1 MPLTLAWADV
11 ACRVA
16 LTVLATWAIGFDRD
30 VEGHSVGFENIASRR
45 VGRLSR
51 HAADQ
56 LAHEQRWQ
64 ELRFIGGG
72 AILKRGDNVHS
83 LTTAATLWFVT
94 VVGLCFGSGQM
105 GLGLVGSLL
114 ALAILRALKILERK
128 LRRQRVSRLRLKW
141 EIGAYDAASAMSAI
155 RQAGL
160 SVAGFVVK
168 QDAVGR
174 VEELRCS
181 IRRLAL
187 PKEHCL
193 PPSVAE
199 AVGRQGVLEWEWTE

>member
-1 MPLTLAWADV
+1 
-11 ACRVA
+11 
-16 LTVLATWAIGFDRD
+16 
-30 VEGHSVGFENIASRR
+30 
-45 VGRLSR
+45 
-51 HAADQ
+51 
-56 LAHEQRWQ
+56 
-64 ELRFIGGG
+64 
-72 AILKRGDNVHS
+72 

-174 VEELRCS
+174 VEELRCA
-181 IRRLAL
+181 IQTPGA
-187 PKEHCL
+187 
-193 PPSVAE
+193 A
-199 AVGRQGVLEWEWTE
+199 

>member
-1 MPLTLAWADV
+1 
-11 ACRVA
+11 
-16 LTVLATWAIGFDRD
+16 
-30 VEGHSVGFENIASRR
+30 
-45 VGRLSR
+45 
-51 HAADQ
+51 
-56 LAHEQRWQ
+56 
-64 ELRFIGGG
+64 
-72 AILKRGDNVHS
+72 

-141 EIGAYDAASAMSAI
+141 EIGAYDATSAMSAI

-199 AVGRQGVLEWEWTE
+199 AAGRQGVLEWEWTE